1 MVFYYKNKT
10 YEVSEMVDIGGY
22 QRNGIV
28 VLFEIRYCKYEKG
41 VRVWTKTQDEDTFLD
56 MRFINYFHL
65 DNWTKEELVEEC
77 KYFIDH
83 EYDKNFDEG
92 KYYMMEVRKALKDFD
107 DDFSKNNDCKGSLD
121 KLEYAQSDLCD
132 YIKNSIPLDQNED

>member
-1 MVFYYKNKT
+1 MVFYYNNKT
-10 YEVSEMVDIGGY
+10 YEVSELFDIGGY
-22 QRNGIV
+22 PSNGIY
-28 VLFEIRYCKYEKG
+28 VLFELRYCIYKNGQKS
-41 VRVWTKTQDEDTFLD
+41 WSKSTDEDAERVMQFV
-56 MRFINYFHL
+56 NYFYA
-65 DNWTKEELVEEC
+65 DCWTNEELVEEC

-107 DDFSKNNDCKGSLD
+107 DDFAKNNDCKGSLD

-132 YIKNSIPLDQNED
+132 YIKNNIPLDQNND